1 MKRKINYDE
10 QEFIQKKIEIS
21 ELFCKVF
28 DFNNYV
34 ELKDID
40 SIFVKWR
47 RIKSEELLYEIQ
59 CKTYLLTEILVN
71 KSSFEYKDSIKSGVL
86 KYFFDKFNNDGFRKM
101 TVNSFKGLIYLKIK
115 GVGIDIYRKKGID
128 VMEDSYDMAILSD
141 TGMLSDVGGEEDLE
155 LIKKSFAISEN
166 QKSLEAKLEHP
177 LLNYNS
183 LISAPV
189 KDLIKITQ
197 YIITNGL
204 KRNEAEFIIEVLR
217 NKKTEKNVT
226 HYRKEVIPNLVKNVN
241 FERKNQSKELDNINT
256 KGGFNIKEILK
267 KNALKMRHIDFD
279 DEYTEQETHFL
290 TKGFAYRNKA
300 DYLRKYNK
308 DSNSVNTDYFKVRI
322 EEKFAV
328 RVKTLRSDEIKA
340 LELLY
345 YFIAI
350 FQFKKVIERT
360 VTNWMA
366 DQNIG
371 YCYLKSSNFIQA
383 VGHFSLMVTKYEKLE
398 FSKKNEKLSTTY
410 ESFAEVY
417 KNVNYDYHSYEN
429 SIMLMEKSIEYLP
442 LAIDLHCAYIDVCC
456 KNEDALKAYDFV
468 KSISDEKEQC
478 LFNFM
483 MECFAEDINTKV
495 CFHYI
500 YKEIL
505 EFKKIVD
512 DKLNGLIDPDIFFKN

>member
-21 ELFCKVF
+21 KLFCQVF
-28 DFNNYV
+28 DFNNY
-34 ELKDID
+34 EDLKNID
-40 SIFVKWR
+40 ETFVKWR
-47 RIKSEELLYEIQ
+47 KSKSEKVLYEIQ
-59 CKTYLLTEILVN
+59 CMTYLLIEILVN
-71 KSSFEYKDSIKSGVL
+71 KSSFKYKDSIKSGVL

-101 TVNSFKGLIYLKIK
+101 TIKSFRGLIYLKIR
-115 GVGIDIYRKKGID
+115 GEGIDIYRKKGID

-141 TGMLSDVGGEEDLE
+141 TGMLSDVKQDEDLE
-155 LIKKSFAISEN
+155 LIKNSLVISDKH
-166 QKSLEAKLEHP
+166 KSLDTNLEHP

-197 YIITNGL
+197 YIVANGL
-204 KRNEAEFIIEVLR
+204 KTNEAEFIIDVLN
-217 NKKTEKNVT
+217 NKKTKKNVT
-226 HYRKEVIPNLVKNVN
+226 HYREEVIPNLIKNSN
-241 FERKNQSKELDNINT
+241 LRGGNQSKKLDYINR
-256 KGGFNIKEILK
+256 KDEFDIKKVLK
-267 KNALKMRHIDFD
+267 KNALKIRHIDFD
-279 DEYTEQETHFL
+279 DEYTEQEAYFL
-290 TKGFAYRNKA
+290 TKGFWYRNKA

-308 DSNSVNTDYFKVRI
+308 DNNLVNTDYFKVRI
-322 EEKFAV
+322 EEKFAT
-328 RVKTLRSDEIKA
+328 RVKTLRSDEIEA

-345 YFIAI
+345 YLIAI
-350 FQFKKVIERT
+350 FQFKKVMERSEA
-360 VTNWMA
+360 NWMA
-366 DQNIG
+366 DQNIC
-371 YCYLKSSNFIQA
+371 YCYLKSRNFSQA
-383 VGHFSLMVTKYEKLE
+383 VEHFNLMVAKYEKLD

-417 KNVNYDYHSYEN
+417 KNVNYDNHSYAT

-478 LFNFM
+478 PYNFM
-483 MECFAEDINTKV
+483 MECFTEDINTKA
-495 CFHYI
+495 CFYYI
-500 YKEIL
+500 YKEIP

-512 DKLNGLIDPDIFFKN
+512 DKLNGLIDPDIFLKN